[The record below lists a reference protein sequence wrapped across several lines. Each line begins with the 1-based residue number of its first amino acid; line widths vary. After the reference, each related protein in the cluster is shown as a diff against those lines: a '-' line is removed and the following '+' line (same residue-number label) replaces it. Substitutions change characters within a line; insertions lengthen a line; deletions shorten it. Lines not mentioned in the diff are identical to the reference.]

1 MKKSAGFSIFELL
14 IVIAV
19 IAVVSAIV
27 TPNIISWRNNAK
39 LRSAAGNLKADLEMA
54 KINAI
59 KENNFVAMKFQGD
72 AYEVFVDRSDDGT
85 RDADEP
91 LFRTLTAGVTF
102 DYGHPNWTF
111 TSHVAKFNGRGT
123 ADKGT
128 AILTN
133 TKGDEKH
140 IKVETLGRIWV
151 KK

>member
-14 IVIAV
+14 IAIAV

-91 LFRTLTAGVTF
+91 LLRTRTLPANYPQSVPAPNRW
-102 DYGHPNWTF
+102 GH
-111 TSHVAKFNGRGT
+111 V
-123 ADKGT
+123 
-128 AILTN
+128 
-133 TKGDEKH
+133 
-140 IKVETLGRIWV
+140 
-151 KK
+151 